1 MEVKEEVKE
10 EGCQGR
16 RMDDEEDWGNWKADG
31 TKDNKVIPQPHFDFQ
46 PGAGESSNSW
56 RRPKSP
62 NSYGWKSQGSQWNQG
77 KRKKE
82 TKKDKKKKGKKEAK
96 KLPKQQPKKNEKAK
110 NQPPQM
116 LRAAHAEYLRR
127 QMAMNRREKEM
138 DEQLEVFN
146 KRVNQQQ
153 ELLHSLEKADF
164 SPEDVPRML
173 HQAVAL
179 HSGRHE
185 EVVVEEEGAEMVGR
199 IPGLGIRVSSPL
211 PQVGDLPSDSDDM
224 TLEQLAKLK
233 RTDEDAA
240 LLKQKDTVRA
250 MAKHTV
256 HALLLLHLALRIAC
270 GRCEKKVAVVPGPV
284 GRGPAGQLA
293 LPAAAPV
300 LLNRPLSVAVA
311 AVKAEAKK
319 AKQEAKEAERAEK
332 RESEKFGKEE
342 QQLIEVIYKAL
353 QYGPKDFR
361 SLAETQEGSKKCYN
375 VSTVWS
381 DLNKAGKVRGKGG
394 SFSKW
399 LRNLPMIEMGEMSQT
414 PCGALVEYRGPK
426 IPKRAKLTA
435 APALMALPMP
445 EPPVPHGLR
454 CVPRKQAEV
463 NQEAEVKESPKGKS
477 RSGKGSPA
485 KK

>member
-16 RMDDEEDWGNWKADG
+16 MDDEDWGNWKADG
-31 TKDNKVIPQPHFDFQ
+31 TKDNKVIPQPHFDFR

-56 RRPKSP
+56 RRRKSP
-62 NSYGWKSQGSQWNQG
+62 NSYGWKSQGPWNQG
-77 KRKKE
+77 KGKKE

-127 QMAMNRREKEM
+127 QMAMNRREEEM

-211 PQVGDLPSDSDDM
+211 PQVGDLPSDSDEM

-256 HALLLLHLALRIAC
+256 HAPLLLHLALRIAC

-284 GRGPAGQLA
+284 GRGSAGQLA

-361 SLAETQEGSKKCYN
+361 SLAETLQEGSKKCHN
-375 VSTVWS
+375 VSSVWS

-454 CVPRKQAEV
+454 CVPRKQAEA
-463 NQEAEVKESPKGKS
+463 NQEAEVKQSPKGKS